1 MLNKIIIKNVNSID
15 TCEIDFKKEKYKYL
29 EENINGDIV
38 NPVAVYG
45 HNGSGKSSIIKAMQQ
60 LVSLMNEPAANL
72 RPFIV
77 NNFLFDEYH
86 KNKNKNQEYV
96 TGSIELFFEIGNISY
111 NYYISTNTYKGVVKE
126 YLSTSKNVIFDRK
139 GNKYTYQNE
148 KYDTQDIS
156 PLISTLRSL
165 ASKEINDDII
175 QKAYRYIS
183 SFTIVFPSNISKG
196 DFVNSKIL
204 NNVNFMDLLVNKSK
218 EVREILKDYNEFPVY
233 NIVKKEVK
241 DPAAINT
248 YRFYLEIEGKEF
260 KGLLPFEFISDGMK
274 NQSIMLS
281 ILLNMP
287 QNGVL
292 FIDELEQ
299 ALHPT
304 AIKSFINVI
313 RSKDIQVFFSSHNT
327 YILQL
332 LRPDQIYFAN
342 WNEGGSNYSRL
353 SKIYPNIRE
362 VNNIEKMYLSSLFDE
377 AIKDEK

>member
-1 MLNKIIIKNVNSID
+1 
-15 TCEIDFKKEKYKYL
+15 
-29 EENINGDIV
+29 
-38 NPVAVYG
+38 
-45 HNGSGKSSIIKAMQQ
+45 
-60 LVSLMNEPAANL
+60 
-72 RPFIV
+72 
-77 NNFLFDEYH
+77 
-86 KNKNKNQEYV
+86 
-96 TGSIELFFEIGNISY
+96 
-111 NYYISTNTYKGVVKE
+111 
-126 YLSTSKNVIFDRK
+126 
-139 GNKYTYQNE
+139 
-148 KYDTQDIS
+148 
-156 PLISTLRSL
+156 
-165 ASKEINDDII
+165 
-175 QKAYRYIS
+175 
-183 SFTIVFPSNISKG
+183 
-196 DFVNSKIL
+196 
-204 NNVNFMDLLVNKSK
+204 
-218 EVREILKDYNEFPVY
+218 
-233 NIVKKEVK
+233 
-241 DPAAINT
+241 
-248 YRFYLEIEGKEF
+248 
-260 KGLLPFEFISDGMK
+260 MK

-362 VNNIEKMYLSSLFDE
+362 VNNIEKMYISSLFDE